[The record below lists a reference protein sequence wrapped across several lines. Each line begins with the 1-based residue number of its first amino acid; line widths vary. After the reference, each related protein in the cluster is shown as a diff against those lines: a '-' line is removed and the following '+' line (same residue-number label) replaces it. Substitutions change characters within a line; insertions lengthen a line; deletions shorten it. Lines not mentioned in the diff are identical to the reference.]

1 MNTFNDATAP
11 QGIQRTVA
19 KNLLKAEIEARD
31 LNAGEAVEV
40 LRELFDEIEPAD
52 RTSIA
57 KRMNTSEAMDVDEF
71 RGVIYGAEEH
81 PKFTAAL
88 YAVMTRMSE
97 GIENAQ
103 TRREIFSHV
112 NYALDDLMED
122 IRSNSPHVVTHP
134 DGTPISEN
142 DNHEDG
148 GSGAGSSTTFTDDP
162 DEYTM

>member
-19 KNLLKAEIEARD
+19 KNLLKEEIESRD
-31 LNAGEAVEV
+31 LDAGEAVEV

-52 RTSIA
+52 RTRIA
-57 KRMNTSEAMDVDEF
+57 KRMNTDQAMDVDEF
-71 RGVIYGAEEH
+71 RSVIYGAEEH

-122 IRSNSPHVVTHP
+122 IRSNSPHVVSHP
-134 DGTPISEN
+134 DGTPIGEN
-142 DNHEDG
+142 DNPGDSDT
-148 GSGAGSSTTFTDDP
+148 GSGSVATSSDP

>member
-52 RTSIA
+52 RTRIA
-57 KRMNTSEAMDVDEF
+57 KRMNTDDAMDVDEF
-71 RGVIYGAEEH
+71 RSVIYGADEH

-103 TRREIFSHV
+103 TRREVFSHV

-134 DGTPISEN
+134 DGTPICEN

-148 GSGAGSSTTFTDDP
+148 GAGSAATSNDP